1 MSDHSQIRD
10 LLGPYVMG
18 DLSADEERTVVEHLE
33 NCAPCRQEADSLR
46 LAHERLIEFAAVAET
61 PPDHLKDRAAT
72 GLPGPAA
79 RRRAAPSW
87 IIAAAAALLV
97 ALGVAYGVSLLGSG
111 EVAAATLEPTSEAP
125 EAGGEV
131 EIVGGGDNMEVRLE
145 AWGLPPCEREE
156 YYELWLVEGEERIS
170 AGSFFVG
177 PSGEVEVSLN
187 APKFAGSY
195 PQVGITSEKDGNPK
209 PGSAKMLGGELRRS

>member
-1 MSDHSQIRD
+1 MA
-10 LLGPYVMG
+10 
-18 DLSADEERTVVEHLE
+18 DLSADEERTVMEHLE
-33 NCAPCRQEADSLR
+33 NCAACRQETDSLR
-46 LAHERLIEFAAVAET
+46 LAHERLVEFASIAET
-61 PPDHLKDRAAT
+61 PPPHLKDRSVT
-72 GLPGPAA
+72 GLPRPAV
-79 RRRAAPSW
+79 RRAAPSW
-87 IIAAAAALLV
+87 IAAAAAALLV
-97 ALGVAYGVSLLGSG
+97 ALGVAYGVSLLGGG
-111 EVAAATLEPTSEAP
+111 EVAAATLEPTGEAP

-177 PSGEVEVSLN
+177 PSGRVEVSLN

-195 PQVGITSEKDGNPK
+195 PQIGITSEKDGNPR
-209 PGSAKMLGGELRRS
+209 PGPAKMLGGELRRS